1 MNKDKT
7 EIQSMIANFCLMD
20 DDFAKKCFE
29 SECGLAKLI
38 LEVILE
44 RSCEAI
50 KESHTQVWIE
60 NPGRKSLCLDVQ
72 IQDEQCTIYN
82 IELQLDR
89 RGAGRKRA
97 RYHASTLDA
106 NQLGKGESTECLN
119 DVYVIFISKD
129 DVIGQGK
136 ASYHINRTIAETGE
150 DFGDGSHIIYVNGSY
165 RGDDPIG
172 KLMHDL
178 HCQNPDEMYY
188 EELARITRYYKENKE
203 GNDKMC
209 QAMEEFEQR
218 AIQKGIVVGRKEG
231 IKEGKREG
239 ITEIVKRMLASKNFT
254 FEQISQLAGITI
266 GEISKIAQE
275 MKAAE
280 RVFA

>member
-1 MNKDKT
+1 
-7 EIQSMIANFCLMD
+7 
-20 DDFAKKCFE
+20 
-29 SECGLAKLI
+29 
-38 LEVILE
+38 
-44 RSCEAI
+44 
-50 KESHTQVWIE
+50 
-60 NPGRKSLCLDVQ
+60 
-72 IQDEQCTIYN
+72 
-82 IELQLDR
+82 
-89 RGAGRKRA
+89 
-97 RYHASTLDA
+97 
-106 NQLGKGESTECLN
+106 N
-119 DVYVIFISKD
+119 DVYVIFISKH

-188 EELARITRYYKENKE
+188 EEIARITRYYKENKE
-203 GNDKMC
+203 GNEKMC

-231 IKEGKREG
+231 LKEGMKEGHKKGKREG

-275 MKAAE
+275 MKAAD